1 MGEKGM
7 KASDMRG
14 KAALVTGAAGGLGR
28 ETALAL
34 ARAGAHVML
43 ADVNRVGLEETA
55 GLLARLDVEVRCCA
69 SDLTLAD
76 NCRAAINDAVEVFGR
91 LDALCN
97 VAGVIVFAHSADMAQ
112 ADWERTIA
120 VNLNAPFY
128 LAQAA
133 VPHLLESHGAIVNV
147 TSSAAFIGEAY
158 LAAYC
163 ASKGGLTQ
171 LTKSLAMEYMHTP
184 LRVNAVAPG
193 GMITP
198 MGRTIHMPEGVD
210 QSLIGRYRP
219 QRGQVAVEDVADLIA
234 FLCSDAARGYH
245 GASIVIDNGQ
255 IAG

>member
-1 MGEKGM
+1 
-7 KASDMRG
+7 MRG

-28 ETALAL
+28 ETALSL

-43 ADVNRVGLEETA
+43 ADVNRAGLDETA
-55 GLLARLDVEVRCCA
+55 GLLAPLGVEVRCCA
-69 SDLTLAD
+69 TDLTQAD
-76 NCRAAINDAVEVFGR
+76 NCRAAVAAAVEAFGR

-97 VAGVIVFAHSADMAQ
+97 VAGIIVFAHSGDMAQ

-120 VNLNAPFY
+120 INLNAPFY

-133 VPHLLESHGAIVNV
+133 IPYLLQAKGAIVNV

-171 LTKSLAMEYMHTP
+171 LTKSLAMEYMHTS

-193 GMITP
+193 GMMTP
-198 MGRTIHMPEGVD
+198 MGHTIRMPEGVD

-219 QRGQVAVEDVADLIA
+219 QRGQVAVEDVADVIA

-245 GASIVIDNGQ
+245 GASIVLDNGQ